1 MKWYSV
7 TAWDEAATVPINV
20 TVCGDI
26 TITVSHARQAMGS
39 LKICQIHFH
48 ISSLLPGRPFYSW
61 PDTATPSGDIHFK
74 GLKGHN
80 SCVRS

>member
-39 LKICQIHFH
+39 LKICQIHF
-48 ISSLLPGRPFYSW
+48 LPPPRSAILQLARYS
-61 PDTATPSGDIHFK
+61 DTF
-74 GLKGHN
+74 
-80 SCVRS
+80 R